1 MAAHTKQAVDEPTF
15 ETAMDRLEAIVDEME
30 DGKIPLETLLVR
42 YEEGMKLVKVCQERL
57 AKAEQKI
64 EMITRDSGGKK
75 SVKPFDEPTPA
86 AASEQPVEKESKDDV
101 RLF

>member
-1 MAAHTKQAVDEPTF
+1 MAALTKQPVDEPTF

-75 SVKPFDEPTPA
+75 SVKPFEESTPPA
-86 AASEQPVEKESKDDV
+86 ATEQPVEKESKDDV

>member
-1 MAAHTKQAVDEPTF
+1 
-15 ETAMDRLEAIVDEME
+15 MDRLEAIVDEME

-75 SVKPFDEPTPA
+75 SVKPFDEPPA
-86 AASEQPVEKESKDDV
+86 GATEQPVEKESKDDV